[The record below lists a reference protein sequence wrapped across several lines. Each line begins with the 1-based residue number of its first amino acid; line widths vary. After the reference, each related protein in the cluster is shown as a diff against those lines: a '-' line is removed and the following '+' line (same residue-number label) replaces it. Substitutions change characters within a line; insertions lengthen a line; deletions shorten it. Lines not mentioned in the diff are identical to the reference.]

1 MKKNLLAVL
10 LPVVAGVALSG
21 TGFGLWVFN
30 TTVNSKTAGAGLY
43 LEPAIQFNADALTV
57 TDVKVANIK
66 DPSIK
71 DKMIF
76 DQDYIKVAT
85 GAWQIDI
92 TVKVSFEV
100 LEGTKKEDVV
110 LQEASSVYDGV
121 YPEPGQVAF
130 ATNTK
135 KELADKLDKY
145 TVTVSWD
152 KNLVKYITLDTG
164 IDGEQTQKL
173 SAFTSFTETGT
184 TMETLASNP
193 AISTTY
199 HFSFHPSADYNS
211 INDKVAYG
219 ELQTAISS
227 GTMNFTAS
235 FATTTTTE

>member
-30 TTVNSKTAGAGLY
+30 TTVDSKTAGAGLY
-43 LEPAIQFNADALTV
+43 LEPAIQFNTDALTV
-57 TDVKVANIK
+57 TDVKVANK
-66 DPSIK
+66 NDTSIK
-71 DKMIF
+71 YKMIF
-76 DQDYIKVAT
+76 DQDYIGLTEK
-85 GAWQIDI
+85 AWQIDI

-100 LEGTKKEDVV
+100 LKGTTKADVD
-110 LQEASSVYDGV
+110 SSNNYDGT
-121 YPEPGQVAF
+121 YATPDEVAF
-130 ATNTK
+130 ATASKTDLEK
-135 KELADKLDKY
+135 KLDKY

-152 KNLVKYITLDTG
+152 QNLAHYIELDTG
-164 IDGEQTQKL
+164 TAGGQTQKL
-173 SAFTSFTETGT
+173 SAFTSFTKDET

-199 HFSFHPSADYNS
+199 HFSFHPSANYNS

-219 ELQTAISS
+219 ELKTAITD

-235 FATTTTTE
+235 FATTTA